1 MDTDWLK
8 HLVRLYLP
16 VYRCESETMK
26 VAYAGYSS
34 IKKNYF
40 IRQLLNSNNQPTSA
54 GRKFYWQIPDLIK
67 SSNLDIVVSEISP
80 KVLSYFRNLD
90 GYIVPEW
97 VKMRINIDRPMS
109 EICHRSVSD
118 FSDVTRKIRKYN
130 LTYELHYDKESVES
144 FYDKFY
150 LPYMTKRH
158 GEEAWIE
165 DISIIREASLT
176 SFIIAI
182 REDGVTVG
190 SCLVRKTPEALFLT
204 RLGLLDGNEEYRRHG
219 VIGAI
224 YYYCIIEGQKLGC
237 HYLEVGGTRPF
248 ITDGLTKYKSGL
260 GAEFVSNLNHY
271 NEYLWIGVNEHSA
284 VAQEYIKNNPVIY
297 IKKDFDLMRSG
308 T

>member
-1 MDTDWLK
+1 M
-8 HLVRLYLP
+8 V
-16 VYRCESETMK
+16 
-26 VAYAGYSS
+26 
-34 IKKNYF
+34 I
-40 IRQLLNSNNQPTSA
+40 
-54 GRKFYWQIPDLIK
+54 
-67 SSNLDIVVSEISP
+67 SEISP
-80 KVLSYFRNLD
+80 KVLNYYRKLD

-97 VKMRINIDRPMS
+97 VKMRINIDRPLS
-109 EICHRSVSD
+109 EICHRNNSD
-118 FSDVTRKIRKYN
+118 FSEVQRRIRKYN
-130 LTYELHYDKESVES
+130 LTPELLYDKKSVDD

-150 LPYMTKRH
+150 LPYLTKRH

-165 DISIIREASLT
+165 DINIIREDSRT
-176 SFIIAI
+176 SFILAVK
-182 REDGVTVG
+182 ENGVTAG

-204 RLGLLDGNEEYRRHG
+204 RLGLLEGNEEYRRHG

-224 YYYCIIEGQKLGC
+224 YYFCVVEGQKLGC
-237 HYLEVGGTRPF
+237 RYLELGGTRPF
-248 ITDGLTKYKSGL
+248 LTDGLTKFKSGL